1 MPPNNKKQRG
11 RNNQKKKEAQNAAQK
26 KAEAVLRRAQIEAE
40 LQGKFGTPA
49 VDNLIREMA
58 SVMIESPQP
67 AGEGTAPGAAS
78 TFYSNSTTEK
88 EDAFVCFH
96 GSSAQHFVAGSEFLK
111 IVQSYVVLNKKSV
124 AGGYDQWNNVHDNFF
139 RDKENRKIMYNVE
152 FTNFV
157 FALGV
162 SLYLRIT
169 YEEKK
174 IILDFSKCRKVA
186 RWGKEIT

>member
-11 RNNQKKKEAQNAAQK
+11 RNNQRKKEAQNAAQK